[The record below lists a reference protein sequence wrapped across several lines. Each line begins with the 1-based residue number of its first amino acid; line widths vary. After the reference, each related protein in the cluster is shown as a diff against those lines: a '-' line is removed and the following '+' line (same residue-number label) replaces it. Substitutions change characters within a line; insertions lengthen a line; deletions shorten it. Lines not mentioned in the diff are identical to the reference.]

1 MAVDKSLNQA
11 PLGLDASL
19 AAGIEPGVNMPEPDM
34 EIEFEDDESDMLDEE
49 ESLDEIAD
57 EEFNENLAESLDESQ
72 LAQLAGDLVSRPKDR
87 CGPR

>member
-49 ESLDEIAD
+49 GSGWGLRGGRQQPQGLDT
-57 EEFNENLAESLDESQ
+57 
-72 LAQLAGDLVSRPKDR
+72 DLRR
-87 CGPR
+87 RT